1 VLVILLLVAGAL
13 ISGFSILRDI
23 DPFDEGLALQAA
35 RRIAVGG
42 QVPYRDFQ
50 WAYGPAQP
58 YLLAGLFKLF
68 GVSLLQWRIVRSLCD
83 AAIALTA
90 YVLVADRAP
99 RPIALASWLAV
110 ICEMAEPRSADPF
123 PPALL
128 AVLLALRLVTPAAPA
143 ALTRGRVIGAALLTA
158 AAAAFRLDFAL
169 YGGAAVVIA
178 LAASGA
184 LRGAGRREWLGQVTR
199 YVIVSVVVGA
209 VIYAPFAIA
218 DGVGNLYQALVGTS
232 LRTGGNWTLPFPW
245 HFHTPAGAGLAKT
258 LKKALDFYVPVIVL
272 VGFALAALAALVTA
286 VRGWRARR
294 PSSGPLPVAARQC
307 GLAVLGVGLLAYLLS
322 RTDEFHVQPL
332 FVVAAIVLGLM
343 AGAAPRP
350 VALVGGLLLALL
362 LVHGVANRVSALTKP
377 PHEQRLKIAVGDGV
391 TAPPREARA
400 IDQMVRLV
408 DSHTRRNQPI
418 YVLPR
423 RSDLVRIADPLI
435 YVMTQRNNP
444 TRQDFGLLTGAAAQ
458 RRIVATLTRVRPR
471 VIVRWTDPTSSAR
484 EPNSRGRSSGVHTV
498 DRWVAAHYRLLRR
511 LYHYDVLVAKGAPP
525 RRARS

>member
-1 VLVILLLVAGAL
+1 
-13 ISGFSILRDI
+13 
-23 DPFDEGLALQAA
+23 
-35 RRIAVGG
+35 
-42 QVPYRDFQ
+42 
-50 WAYGPAQP
+50 
-58 YLLAGLFKLF
+58 
-68 GVSLLQWRIVRSLCD
+68 
-83 AAIALTA
+83 
-90 YVLVADRAP
+90 
-99 RPIALASWLAV
+99 
-110 ICEMAEPRSADPF
+110 
-123 PPALL
+123 
-128 AVLLALRLVTPAAPA
+128 
-143 ALTRGRVIGAALLTA
+143 
-158 AAAAFRLDFAL
+158 
-169 YGGAAVVIA
+169 
-178 LAASGA
+178 
-184 LRGAGRREWLGQVTR
+184 
-199 YVIVSVVVGA
+199 
-209 VIYAPFAIA
+209 
-218 DGVGNLYQALVGTS
+218 
-232 LRTGGNWTLPFPW
+232 
-245 HFHTPAGAGLAKT
+245 
-258 LKKALDFYVPVIVL
+258 
-272 VGFALAALAALVTA
+272 
-286 VRGWRARR
+286 
-294 PSSGPLPVAARQC
+294 VAARQC